1 LIVLGMLTLIG
12 CGSSERSTTVAGTT
26 FTSNDK
32 DGTATIS
39 TAHGSISTASG
50 DAAAQSKMPDFAP
63 RYPGSSI
70 ESAIDSRRDG
80 RKSSM
85 ITLVTPDKTKTVA
98 DFYRAKFQGA
108 DLKKRTDIIS
118 DDGGMLAAEDG
129 SKKASIA
136 VSRENG
142 KSTVIVSYT
151 LS

>member
-1 LIVLGMLTLIG
+1 LIVLGMLALVG

-39 TAHGSISTASG
+39 SAHGSISTVSG
-50 DAAAQSKMPDFAP
+50 DAAAQSRMPDFAP

-70 ESAIDSRRDG
+70 ESAIDSQRDG

-85 ITLVTPDKTKTVA
+85 ITLVTPDETKRVA
-98 DFYRAKFQGA
+98 EFYRTKFQGA
-108 DLKKRTDIIS
+108 GLEKKTDIVS
-118 DDGGMLAAEDG
+118 DDGGMLAAEG
-129 SKKASIA
+129 GGKKASIA

-142 KSTVIVSYT
+142 KSIVIVSYT